1 MALQLI
7 LGGSGYGKSRRMYKD
22 LIRASI
28 EHPQFNY
35 MIIVPEQYTLQ
46 VQKKI
51 VQMHP
56 NHGMRNI
63 DVVSFVRLAH
73 RVFEELG
80 TDRTLILEDIG
91 KMMVLRRIIGR
102 MAGELSVFK
111 GNVRKQGF
119 TGEMKSTISELL
131 QYHVDPKQLADLCGS
146 LTESPLLSGKLKDI
160 GKIYEAFCREI
171 EQRYITAEE
180 LLDRLTAVIFRSALI
195 KNSYI
200 YIDEF
205 TGFTPSQ
212 YALIGE
218 LLKYSKHIQAA
229 LTADPRE
236 ELYHPG
242 APFRLFYL
250 TKNTVYRLEKLCAS
264 CHIDREEDII
274 LRSAHRFGPHESL
287 AFMERYIYRNHIHKT
302 YSGQTD
308 DIHLIS
314 AKNPSDEI
322 RCICQHILRLC
333 REGCRFKDMA
343 VITGDLSV
351 YGHVIEQGFKEAGI
365 PYFIDSKKSILSN
378 CLVEFVRALLEVIRQ
393 DFNYESIFRF
403 LKSGLTDIPSGE
415 IDILE
420 NYVLA
425 TGIRGKRRW
434 QEPFERRYK
443 GMADGELIQVNAIRE
458 KVLRWIGPVQEAFEA
473 ADHTAGSFCRI
484 LLDYLEFHGMEER
497 IDGLCRQ
504 FEEDGELALAK
515 EYSQIYK
522 IVEDILTKM
531 KDILGEETMTVK
543 EFSDILDSGLDEAK
557 VGIIPPGIDQ
567 VIVGDLKRTRLDS
580 IRVLFFAGLNEGI
593 VPGSIKEGG
602 LINDMD
608 KEILA
613 AHSLELAPTGKQE
626 ACTEQFYIYTMLSK
640 PSQELYMSFSRV
652 DEHGKSLR
660 PSSLIGRVCRLFEK
674 LEIEETSEKAAS
686 VHDIYGTDAA
696 VRFFASGLEAYKNGT
711 ADKVWQQL
719 YLWMRSSRPE
729 MTRRL
734 CDAAFMSHEDDRLS
748 KAVVRA
754 LYGHV
759 LENSATTLEQYA
771 ACAYAHF
778 LTYGLMLRERREY
791 RIEAPDLGIL
801 FHSALELFSK
811 KLAKSGR
818 LWHELEDS
826 ERDALARLSVD
837 EAAAQ
842 HSHTILQDNYRNQF
856 LLQRLTRMVKRTVWA
871 LQKQLQK
878 GKFEPAEYELRF
890 DADSR
895 LGTVDIHLSDD
906 EVLKLKGTIDRLDQY
921 EDDENIYV
929 KIIDY
934 KSGTKKFDLTA
945 LYYGLQLQLIIYMDA
960 AMALKETQHHKRVI
974 PAGILYYHID
984 DPLIQKDSLK
994 ETEDLEALVLKALR
1008 MNGLVNEDMSVIR
1021 LMDAEF
1027 EKESDVIPAAVNKDG
1042 SLSKKSSTA
1051 STVQFNR
1058 LFKFVQKTSMRMGK
1072 QILDGCIDV
1081 NPYKRGSRGNAC
1093 TYCKY
1098 RAVCGFDESVE
1109 GYQFRHLME
1118 MSAEKLWE
1126 TISKEVAADGHDVD

>member
-7 LGGSGYGKSRRMYKD
+7 LGGSGYGKSEYMYRD

-28 EHPQFNY
+28 EHPELNY

-63 DVVSFVRLAH
+63 DVLSFVRLAH

-80 TDRTLILEDIG
+80 TEQTLILEDIG
-91 KMMVLRRIIGR
+91 KMMVLRRVIAR

-131 QYHVDPKQLADLCGS
+131 QYHVSPKQLTDLCRS
-146 LTESPLLSGKLKDI
+146 LPESPLLTGKLSDI
-160 GKIYEAFCREI
+160 GKIYEAFCGEI
-171 EQRYITAEE
+171 RQRYITAEE
-180 LLDRLTAVIFRSALI
+180 LLDKLTGVIFQSAMI
-195 KNSYI
+195 RNSHI

-218 LLKYSKHIQAA
+218 LLKYAIHVQAA
-229 LTADPRE
+229 LTVDPRE

-250 TKNTVYRLEKLCAS
+250 TKDTIYRLEKLCAS
-264 CHIDREEDII
+264 SHVAREEDII
-274 LRSAHRFGPHESL
+274 LRSAKRFGSHEAL
-287 AFMERYIYRNHIHKT
+287 AFMERHIYRNHIRRT
-302 YSGQTD
+302 YSGPVE

-322 RCICQHILRLC
+322 RCISQHILRLC

-365 PYFIDSKKSILSN
+365 PFFIDSKKSILSN

-403 LKSGLTDIPSGE
+403 LKSGLTDIPAE
-415 IDILE
+415 DIDLLE

-425 TGIRGKRRW
+425 TGIRGKKRW
-434 QEPFERRYK
+434 QETFERRYK
-443 GMADGELIQVNAIRE
+443 GMADGELVCANAIRE
-458 KVLRWIGPVQEAFEA
+458 RVLDWLLPPVRAFEA
-473 ADHTAGSFCRI
+473 SDRTSGSFCKI
-484 LLDYLEFHGMEER
+484 LLEYLEAHDMEGR
-497 IDGLCRQ
+497 ICSLCSQ
-504 FEEDGELALAK
+504 FEADGELALAK

-522 IVEDILTKM
+522 ITADILTKM
-531 KDILGEETMTVK
+531 GDILGSEMMTVK
-543 EFSDILDSGLDEAK
+543 EFSDILDAGLDEAK

-567 VIVGDLKRTRLDS
+567 VTVGDLKRTRLDS

-593 VPGSIKEGG
+593 VPGSVNEGG
-602 LINDMD
+602 LINDTD

-613 AHSLELAPTGKQE
+613 AHALELAPTGKQE
-626 ACTEQFYIYTMLSK
+626 ANTEQFYIYTMLSK
-640 PSQELYMSFSRV
+640 PSEALYMSFSRV

-660 PSSLIGRVCRLFEK
+660 PSSLTARVCRLFET
-674 LEIEETSEKAAS
+674 LEIEETSDKVSS
-686 VHDIYGTDAA
+686 VGDIYGHDAA

-711 ADKVWQQL
+711 ADSVWQQL
-719 YLWMRSSRPE
+719 YLWMRSENPK
-729 MTRRL
+729 MTERL
-734 CDAAFMSHEDDRLS
+734 CDAAFMTHEDDRLS

-778 LTYGLMLRERREY
+778 LTYGLMLKERREY

-818 LWHELEDS
+818 SWHTLEDS
-826 ERDALARLSVD
+826 DRDALAEASVS
-837 EAAAQ
+837 EAAAR

-856 LLQRLTRMVKRTVWA
+856 LLHRLTRMVKRTVWA

-878 GKFEPAEYELRF
+878 GKFEPAEYELKF
-890 DADSR
+890 DTDSQQ
-895 LGTVDIHLSDD
+895 GTVDIHLSDD
-906 EVLKLKGTIDRLDQY
+906 EVLRLKGTIDRLDQY

-934 KSGTKKFDLTA
+934 KSGSKKFDLTA
-945 LYYGLQLQLIIYMDA
+945 LYYGLQLQLIVYMDA
-960 AMALKETQHHKRVI
+960 AMALKESEHHKRVI

-984 DPLIQKDSLK
+984 DPLIQKDSLA
-994 ETEDLEALVLKALR
+994 ETEDVESAVLKALR
-1008 MNGLVNEDMSVIR
+1008 LNGLVNEDMSVIR
-1021 LMDAEF
+1021 LMDSEF
-1027 EKESDVIPAAVNKDG
+1027 EKESDIIPVSVNKDG
-1042 SLSKKSSTA
+1042 SLSKKSSAA
-1051 STVQFNR
+1051 STAQFNK
-1058 LFKFVQKTSMRMGK
+1058 LFEFVRKTSGKIGK

-1118 MSAEKLWE
+1118 MSAERLWE
-1126 TISKEVAADGHDVD
+1126 MISKEVAADGYDVD